1 MEKYSWI
8 IQSIVTTVAGIII
21 PVVYTS
27 MKRYIKKHTM
37 KDDATQR
44 GVMAILHDR
53 LFAAHAYYMAQGY
66 CPLNDKK
73 NITYIYEPYAALGGN
88 GTGKS
93 AYEDIMGLPTAP
105 EK

>member
-1 MEKYSWI
+1 MLF
-8 IQSIVTTVAGIII
+8 SIKEGLIGADGI
-21 PVVYTS
+21 
-27 MKRYIKKHTM
+27 KRKSTM
-37 KDDATQR
+37 KDGATQR
-44 GVMAILHDR
+44 GVKAILHDR

-73 NITYIYEPYAALGGN
+73 NITYNYEPYAALGGN